1 MIIGVIKDQA
11 DCVEVPTKI
20 FAKHS
25 LTDTIA
31 TFTFKKIDGTPVR
44 NFKGWYDDLG
54 MVAKHFTVS
63 SDAHPMIKRQYTI
76 CQTMETHILNALF
89 ELAKDILAAE
99 TGATVKLDK
108 ALFDSS
114 DSNRISLTL
123 KNYNRPGGVATQIF
137 NIDLIGYAPSI
148 ADKNLLVA
156 TAGSSNHPKEK
167 PE

>member
-108 ALFDSS
+108 VLFDSS